1 MATTREIKRRIRSI
15 KNISQ
20 VTRAMQMVAAA
31 KMRRAQEQVLAS
43 RSYAE
48 KAWQIL
54 THLAAQPGAS
64 PEMHPLFQRSPTVEA
79 LGLVLITADKGLCG
93 GYNANMIRAA
103 SRFILEAGC
112 PVKLVTVGRKGR
124 DYMIRYRR
132 DVIAE
137 FSELPPRPSL
147 LDVTPIART
156 VIDGFLRREM
166 DEVYL
171 AYTDFVNTLVQ
182 RSTIRRLLPLVTTEM
197 ESALAGTFAL
207 AGVGER
213 EQQMEITKL
222 NATYIY
228 EPDPQSILDTVLPRF
243 TELQIYHAVLEA
255 LASEHSAR
263 MVAMRSA
270 TDNAN
275 ELLRELTLSYHQA
288 RQAAITKEMLDIA
301 GGAEALAQAG
311 S

>member
-1 MATTREIKRRIRSI
+1 
-15 KNISQ
+15 
-20 VTRAMQMVAAA
+20 
-31 KMRRAQEQVLAS
+31 
-43 RSYAE
+43 
-48 KAWQIL
+48 
-54 THLAAQPGAS
+54 
-64 PEMHPLFQRSPTVEA
+64 
-79 LGLVLITADKGLCG
+79 
-93 GYNANMIRAA
+93 
-103 SRFILEAGC
+103 
-112 PVKLVTVGRKGR
+112 
-124 DYMIRYRR
+124 
-132 DVIAE
+132 
-137 FSELPPRPSL
+137 
-147 LDVTPIART
+147 
-156 VIDGFLRREM
+156 
-166 DEVYL
+166 
-171 AYTDFVNTLVQ
+171 
-182 RSTIRRLLPLVTTEM
+182 M